1 MNNKTQDKQIWVR
14 MGHDLVALRELI
26 GDILTDPD
34 YQAVMDKT
42 TWGKLMQAQ
51 GRVDRLRSE
60 AENRMARFLPGE
72 EKHVFYPVD
81 KTAIYAAV
89 AEFRTMIKEEAD
101 Q

>member
-14 MGHDLVALRELI
+14 MSLDLVALRELI

-34 YQAVMDKT
+34 YQAVMDKI

-72 EKHVFYPVD
+72 EMHVFYPVD
-81 KTAIYAAV
+81 KTAIYVAV
-89 AEFRTMIKEEAD
+89 AEFRAMIKEEVD
-101 Q
+101 

>member
-14 MGHDLVALRELI
+14 MSLDLVALRELI

-34 YQAVMDKT
+34 YQAVMDKI

-51 GRVDRLRSE
+51 GRVDRIRSE

-72 EKHVFYPVD
+72 EMHVFYPVD

-89 AEFRTMIKEEAD
+89 AEFRAMIKEEAD
-101 Q
+101 

>member
-14 MGHDLVALRELI
+14 MSLDLVALRELI

-34 YQAVMDKT
+34 YQAVMDKI

-72 EKHVFYPVD
+72 EMHVFYPVD

-89 AEFRTMIKEEAD
+89 AEFRDMIKEEAD
-101 Q
+101 